1 MKNNSIYI
9 NDLPSEDNNLKGEK
23 YNSNFLLNLKNFS
36 RNIKIYIQKNHRHKD
51 SKFNNFLYEFNPK
64 YDFEKINQKLKNRKQ
79 EQQKK
84 QDEIYEFNYSSKIA
98 SKICKSEELRMR
110 LASELDRYSN
120 KSSICETY
128 DLIYKLAMIYSSK
141 IKKYEI
147 NFGIFYETPHDFWDT
162 ILIEVMKLNNCN
174 VVILTRTLFDNLLLD
189 RADLNTEKIDCNYC
203 FKEINKLKKF
213 INNISSLDEKIEI
226 KSFWNNFNQKNILR
240 SEKLIK
246 KPFLKN
252 KFMEKYLNPIYEFL
266 IKLIRDL
273 NNKDDWRD
281 TSEVFYKQNSVKDKI
296 KANMKRL
303 RYNYLLQKRRICYQS
318 FITSS
323 DQLSLLKDYKKK
335 FVYYPLPVEPER
347 TTVPE
352 GGYYWYHLLSTVT
365 TIRSILPKNI
375 ILLVKEHPNM
385 FRKRHPLLAYRS
397 SFFYQE
403 IASLSNTYLLSHD
416 LSSPLI
422 IKSAKIVIVNSGSS
436 GFEAFINGT
445 SVITL
450 GFPWYKD
457 INGIIHADTNKKLS
471 NALKKLLN
479 NKDPQLYEIKN
490 NLSEFLDKKTF
501 IYGSNPRGLSKILNN
516 FSNKELETHS
526 LRSAYS
532 LMSYFNCF

>member
-1 MKNNSIYI
+1 
-9 NDLPSEDNNLKGEK
+9 
-23 YNSNFLLNLKNFS
+23 
-36 RNIKIYIQKNHRHKD
+36 
-51 SKFNNFLYEFNPK
+51 
-64 YDFEKINQKLKNRKQ
+64 
-79 EQQKK
+79 
-84 QDEIYEFNYSSKIA
+84 
-98 SKICKSEELRMR
+98 MR

-128 DLIYKLAMIYSSK
+128 DLIYKLALIYSSK

-147 NFGIFYETPHDFWDT
+147 NFGIFYETPHNFWDT

-189 RADLNTEKIDCNYC
+189 REDLNTEKIDCNYC

-213 INNISSLDEKIEI
+213 IKNISSLDEKIEI

-240 SEKLIK
+240 SQKLIK
-246 KPFLKN
+246 KSFIYN
-252 KFMEKYLNPIYEFL
+252 FMENYLNPIYEFL
-266 IKLIRDL
+266 LKLIRDFK
-273 NNKDDWRD
+273 NKEDWRD
-281 TSEVFYKQNSVKDKI
+281 TSEVFYKQNSLKDKI

-303 RYNYLLQKRRICYQS
+303 RYNYLLYKRRSYYQS

-352 GGYYWYHLLSTVT
+352 GGDYWYHLLSTVS

-457 INGIIHADTNKKLS
+457 INGIIHADTDKKLS
-471 NALKKLLN
+471 V
-479 NKDPQLYEIKN
+479 P
-490 NLSEFLDKKTF
+490 
-501 IYGSNPRGLSKILNN
+501 
-516 FSNKELETHS
+516 
-526 LRSAYS
+526 
-532 LMSYFNCF
+532 